1 MNTPADWIKD
11 PLPRSLSYP
20 LNRRDIDSLRVAGS
34 PNIDSVSFLAPKRD
48 VVWKPAHNLSV
59 RTIPDPARESSDVV
73 FRMLFAGESQH
84 ERTSKV
90 SYLPSRWPPPGSVA
104 VVVFATSTHQ
114 RRKIR
119 EALHEVGLP
128 RARKWMLELADEGT
142 QRYTDRYFTAY
153 VRGDDALRIED
164 F

>member
-1 MNTPADWIKD
+1 MNTPCDWIKD
-11 PLPRSLSYP
+11 SLPRNLSYP
-20 LNRRDIDSLRVAGS
+20 LNRSDIDSLRFAGS
-34 PNIDSVSFLAPKRD
+34 PNIDSVSFLAPKRE
-48 VVWKPAHNLSV
+48 VVWQPPHSLSV
-59 RTIPDPARESSDVV
+59 RKMQKPARGGFDVV

-84 ERTSKV
+84 ERHSKI
-90 SYLPSRWPPPGSVA
+90 SYLPSRWPPPGSVG

-128 RARKWMLELADEGT
+128 RARKWMLELTDVGT

-153 VRGDDALRIED
+153 WRGDDGLQIEGE
-164 F
+164 